1 MHLVDMLSKEI
12 HELQNKGDGSAEES
26 DCLWKLML
34 EWQFQ
39 KRLQAIFLV
48 FLPGSFQNTVQEAQH
63 LMFP

>member
-12 HELQNKGDGSAEES
+12 HELQNKGDGSAEET
-26 DCLWKLML
+26 DCLWMLML

-39 KRLQAIFLV
+39 KRLQAIFLA
-48 FLPGSFQNTVQEAQH
+48 FLPGSFHKTVQEAQH

>member
-1 MHLVDMLSKEI
+1 MQLVDMLSKEI

-26 DCLWKLML
+26 DCLWKNML

-39 KRLQAIFLV
+39 KRLKTIFLV

-63 LMFP
+63 LTFT